1 MPNMGKNAKHKTEQ
15 ARTQVEGL
23 EVFEIDAW
31 RLRKDFECEN
41 ANKNVVGGQ
50 KLVAAGQNLEMAI

>member
-1 MPNMGKNAKHKTEQ
+1 MGKNAKHKTEQ

-31 RLRKDFECEN
+31 RLRKDFECETPT
-41 ANKNVVGGQ
+41 KT
-50 KLVAAGQNLEMAI
+50 